1 MADLL
6 GRAAELAAVADVLG
20 SVGDGAVAIQVRADA
35 GMGKTALLEEV
46 ARLAAARGFLV
57 LRGAGVDLP
66 GVRSYAALADLLGQ
80 ALDEVGPELPD
91 PLRDS
96 LEVAVLRRRAPE
108 ADTDPHAVARAFL
121 TALGLLA
128 RSRPV
133 LVLVDDVHWLDTETA
148 RVLAFALPRLGGMRV
163 AVVLAARDEPSL
175 APVDLAG
182 ALRSMP
188 GGRGGTTL
196 RLSALDLDQVALLA
210 ACDDGR
216 PLSRGELQRVHEASG
231 GNPLFALELAR
242 SLRQSAP
249 GVPMGVPTSLSDLI
263 GRRVRTLPA
272 EATAVLATMAL
283 TTRTDRALLGAA
295 TGQAD
300 EDVDAAVDLGI
311 DAGLVS
317 EQGGVL
323 AFTHPLLRLAVAGA
337 APPSLLRAAHRRL
350 ADLAE
355 DPEQRAA
362 HLAEAV
368 RRPDAEVAGLVE
380 AGAALAR
387 QRAAPDVAARLGEAA
402 LRLTPPTDT
411 DDLRRRHVDT
421 AYHHVAAGSV
431 PTALEHLE
439 AALTL
444 ASEREDV
451 ADLQWRRAM
460 FHFLRGD
467 LDAAIEGLR
476 LARATTERAELR
488 DELTRRIA
496 TMLGWQGRM
505 RDALEEYGDDLHRI
519 SATDT
524 PAAAMALAIRT
535 TYSHVLGRPLPAD
548 PLDQV
553 RQRRRLHP
561 DLPSH
566 DDPAVMLWFA
576 ILTTT
581 DARSAANVFE
591 SARLRAEE
599 QGDDLGIAWI
609 ASRVSVAELLAG
621 DWARAGVNARS
632 SLLAAER
639 LGGPPALISA
649 LTAVGVHAALAG
661 DAARALDAAARL
673 DGYGAFLFSAPQAA
687 VIRGYLAWVDGDLD
701 DAVSSYEEA
710 ERELGPLGI
719 VEPITPL
726 LRWLR
731 ADVLIDAGRT
741 DEAAEEAERLLRL
754 GDTTGHSLASALG
767 HRARGRLDED
777 PARFEAALALHE
789 AHGWPFERA
798 LTSYHHG
805 VVLRRARRVRDAR
818 AALTEAADT
827 FTRLGATGW
836 AQRAA
841 AEIARLGGRTAQ
853 PRALTPSESQVARLA
868 VRGLTNQ
875 EIADE
880 LVISVRTVASHLSSA
895 YAKLGTRSRT
905 ELSTRL
911 AREDPEADLR
921 R

>member
-6 GRAAELAAVADVLG
+6 GRTAELDEVADVLG
-20 SVGDGAVAIQVRADA
+20 SVDDGAVAIQVRADA
-35 GMGKTALLEEV
+35 GMGKTALLDEV
-46 ARLAAARGFLV
+46 ARLAGARGFLV

-91 PLRDS
+91 PLRDA

-108 ADTDPHAVARAFL
+108 TDTDPHAVARAFL

-148 RVLAFALPRLGGMRV
+148 RALAFVLPRLGETRV
-163 AVVLAARDEPSL
+163 AVVLAARDQPSL

-188 GGRGGTTL
+188 DERGSTTV
-196 RLSALDLDQVALLA
+196 RLSALGLDQVALLTA
-210 ACDDGR
+210 REGSR

-231 GNPLFALELAR
+231 GNPLFVLELAR

-249 GVPMGVPTSLSDLI
+249 GVPMSVPTSLSDLI
-263 GRRVRTLPA
+263 GRRVRALPA

-283 TTRTDRALLGAA
+283 TTRTDRALLGAVTA
-295 TGQAD
+295 RSD
-300 EDVDAAVDLGI
+300 EEVDAAVDLGI
-311 DAGLVS
+311 DAGLVT
-317 EQGGVL
+317 ERDGAL
-323 AFTHPLLRLAVAGA
+323 AFTHPLLRLAVTGA
-337 APPSLLRAAHRRL
+337 APASLVRAAHRRL
-350 ADLAE
+350 ADLAD
-355 DPEQRAA
+355 DPEERAA
-362 HLAEAV
+362 HLAQAV
-368 RRPDAEVAGLVE
+368 SRPDAATAALVE
-380 AGAALAR
+380 AGAAVAR
-387 QRAAPDVAARLGEAA
+387 GRAAPDVAVQLGEAA

-411 DDLRRRHVDT
+411 ADLRRRHVDT

-431 PTALEHLE
+431 PTALEHIE
-439 AALTL
+439 AARRL

-451 ADLQWRRAM
+451 ADLEWRRAM
-460 FHFLRGD
+460 FHFLLGD
-467 LDAAIEGLR
+467 LDAAIDGLR
-476 LARATTERAELR
+476 RARATTAQEELR
-488 DELTRRIA
+488 DELTRRL
-496 TMLGWQGRM
+496 TSMLGWQGRM
-505 RDALEEYGDDLHRI
+505 RDALDEYGDDLRRI
-519 SATDT
+519 SENGGPVAGT
-524 PAAAMALAIRT
+524 ALGMLV
-535 TYSHVLGRPLPAD
+535 TYCHVLGRPVPAD
-548 PLDQV
+548 PVELV
-553 RQRRRLHP
+553 RHERELHP
-561 DLPSH
+561 DAPSH
-566 DDPAVMLWFA
+566 DDPAIRLAFA

-581 DARSAANVFE
+581 DARSAAELFE
-591 SARLRAEE
+591 SSRLRAEE

-609 ASRVSVAELLAG
+609 ASRTSVAELLAG
-621 DWARAGVNARS
+621 AWARAEETARA
-632 SLLAAER
+632 SLLAGER
-639 LGGPPALISA
+639 LASPPALVYA

-661 DAARALDAAARL
+661 DAGRALDAAARM
-673 DGYGAFLFSAPQAA
+673 DRYGPFMFAAPQAA
-687 VIRGYLAWVDGDLD
+687 LIRGYLAWADGDPVTAVALFD
-701 DAVSSYEEA
+701 DA
-710 ERELGPLGI
+710 ERHLCALGI
-719 VEPITPL
+719 PEPTVPL

-741 DEAAEEAERLLRL
+741 DDAAEEAERLLRL
-754 GDTTGHSLASALG
+754 GDATGHSLASALG

-777 PARFEAALALHE
+777 STRFEAALALHD

-805 VVLRRARRVRDAR
+805 VVLRRMRRVRDAR

-836 AQRAA
+836 AQRAS

-911 AREDPEADLR
+911 AAEDG
-921 R
+921 